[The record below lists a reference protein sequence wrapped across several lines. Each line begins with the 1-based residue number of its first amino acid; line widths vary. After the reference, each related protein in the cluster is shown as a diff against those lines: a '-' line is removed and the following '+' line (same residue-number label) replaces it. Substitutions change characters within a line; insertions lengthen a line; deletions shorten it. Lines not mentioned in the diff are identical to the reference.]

1 MGTIATPCDSQW
13 AERVHEDEPQTDDN
27 RTPFQHDKDRILHST
42 AFRRLSYK
50 TQVYVIHEGDLYRT
64 RLTHSLEVAQVAGGL
79 ARLLKADIDLAE
91 AISLAHDLGHAPFGH
106 IGGDELQELLSSYKI
121 PFDHNIQSY
130 RIVTGLEERYSR
142 FKGLN
147 LTHATLEGILR
158 HRTLFDPE
166 KDIRNN
172 IPKEIKKETLHY
184 LGSSPSPSA
193 ETQIVNVAD
202 TIAYAAHDIED
213 ALAVGLI
220 SWEKFKT
227 RIREQAI
234 TFVEQIIEE
243 TLEEHINE
251 YKKRDLH
258 ATDETIQKLRTR
270 TLSRLIIGYL
280 IRVVCQQTELNKT
293 ALANDKKDNWVD
305 VRGQKSS
312 VVVFPDDVW
321 KQVEK
326 LVKMVLLKHVYLEPR
341 VMIMMQKAKRI
352 VEVLF
357 HTFMDEPEALPKITQ
372 ARLADYFAM
381 AERKRK
387 SEVGKQKLAT
397 VVGDYISGMTD
408 KYAMDMYQ
416 LLTQAYEKAL

>member
-1 MGTIATPCDSQW
+1 MIRINTPIESIW
-13 AERVHEDEPQTDDN
+13 VERVNEDEPQTDDN
-27 RTPFQHDKDRILHST
+27 RTPFQHDKDRIIHST
-42 AFRRLSYK
+42 AFRRLQYK

-64 RLTHSLEVAQVAGGL
+64 RLTHSLEVAQIARGL
-79 ARLLKADIDLAE
+79 ASNLGADSDLAE

-121 PFDHNIQSY
+121 PFNHNIQSY
-130 RIVTGLEERYSR
+130 RIVTWLEERYSR

-158 HRTLFDPE
+158 HRTLFDPL

-172 IPKEIKKETLHY
+172 IPKEIKKEILHY
-184 LGSSPSPSA
+184 LDSSPAPSA
-193 ETQIVNVAD
+193 ETQIVSVAD

-227 RIREQAI
+227 RIKEEAI

-243 TLEEHINE
+243 TLEAHISE

-258 ATDETIQKLRTR
+258 ATDETIQKMRTR
-270 TLSRLIIGYL
+270 TLSRLIIESL
-280 IRVVCQQTELNKT
+280 IRAVCQQTELNKT

-305 VRGQKSS
+305 VRKQESS
-312 VVVFPDDVW
+312 IVVFADDIW
-321 KQVEK
+321 DQVEK
-326 LVKMVLLKHVYLEPR
+326 LVKMVLLKHVYQEPR
-341 VMIMMQKAKRI
+341 VMMMQKAKRI
-352 VEVLF
+352 IEVLF
-357 HTFMDEPEALPKITQ
+357 QSFMDEPEALPNITR
-372 ARLADYFAM
+372 ARLPRYFDLSKQ
-381 AERKRK
+381 ERKR
-387 SEVGKQKLAT
+387 EAEQRKLAQ